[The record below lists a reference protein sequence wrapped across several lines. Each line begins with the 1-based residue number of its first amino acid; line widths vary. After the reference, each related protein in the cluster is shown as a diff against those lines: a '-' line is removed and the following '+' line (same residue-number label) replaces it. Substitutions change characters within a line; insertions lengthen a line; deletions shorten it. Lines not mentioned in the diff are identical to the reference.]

1 MKLSS
6 RIALSVTVVVPLLVL
21 GAGALLLGLVNRD
34 LRGQQD
40 ARLHDRAAAVLP
52 ATRALLT
59 ADRGGRPK
67 VEQNQ
72 SRRILGDALDSGVRV
87 AAADGV
93 VVLAGGPAPADPAG
107 LPSVPGGPVTVREH
121 GAAWRVLTVR
131 VDGAAPGT
139 LWLIAPTAADGPQLA
154 AVRLR
159 LLLVP
164 VLAAPVSGLVAL
176 GLARRAT
183 LSIRRLSRRAA
194 GLDPQAGAAAF
205 AETFAAFAPGRI
217 RITEVDELA
226 TAIGVLLARYDE
238 QAARTAQA
246 LDTARSFSSAASHE
260 LRTPLT
266 SMRTDLDVLAAHPD
280 LPAGERAEVVRDL
293 RADHGRLE
301 ELLTALRTLAQGD
314 LVEVSAFAPI
324 DLAELV
330 EDATGETR
338 RRHPEVRLSAETPAE
353 VRVFGWE
360 GGLRILL
367 ANLLGNAVV
376 HGHQPG
382 RPATVTV
389 RLGTEGECAVLTVD
403 DCGPGIEPEAR
414 QAVFTRFHRRPDSP
428 GSGLGLTLVAQQ
440 AALHR
445 GTVTVGPRPEGPGSR
460 FEVRLPLLRP
470 DAPTLELPVQLS
482 MRRDWLAD
490 DRS

>member
-52 ATRALLT
+52 AARALLT

-67 VEQNQ
+67 VERNQ

-87 AAADGV
+87 VAADGS
-93 VVLAGGPAPADPAG
+93 VVLAGGPAPADPAR
-107 LPSVPGGPVTVREH
+107 LPDVPGGPVTVREH
-121 GAAWRVLTVR
+121 GDVWRVLTVR
-131 VDGAAPGT
+131 VDGPAAGT
-139 LWLIAPTAADGPQLA
+139 LWLIAPAAADGPQLA
-154 AVRLR
+154 AVRR
-159 LLLVP
+159 RVLLVSL
-164 VLAAPVSGLVAL
+164 LAAPVSGLVAL

-194 GLDPQAGAAAF
+194 ELDPAAGAAAF
-205 AETFAAFAPGRI
+205 APGRS

-226 TAIGVLLARYDE
+226 TTIRVLLTRYDE
-238 QAARTAQA
+238 QAVRTVQA
-246 LDTARSFSSAASHE
+246 LDTAREFSSAASHE

-293 RADHGRLE
+293 RADHARLE

-324 DLAELV
+324 DLADLV
-330 EDATGETR
+330 ADAAAETR
-338 RRHPEVRLSAETPAE
+338 RRHPEVRLSVQGPAE

-360 GGLRILL
+360 SGLRILV

-376 HGHQPG
+376 HGHPPD
-382 RPATVTV
+382 RPAVVSV
-389 RLGTEGECAVLTVD
+389 RLGTEGESVLLTVAD
-403 DCGPGIEPEAR
+403 QGPGIEPSAR
-414 QAVFTRFHRRPDSP
+414 QAVFSRFHRRPDSP

-445 GTVTVGPRPEGPGSR
+445 GTVSVGAGAGGTGSR
-460 FEVRLPLLRP
+460 FEVRLPLLRA
-470 DAPTLELPVQLS
+470 DAPTVELPVQLAL
-482 MRRDWLAD
+482 RRDWLAG